1 MSQEKPRRLGR
12 GLEALLGAAAAPSR
26 ELREASAI
34 RHATPATLVEGADN
48 PLVDGA
54 REHTGAR
61 GESRTIAIAN
71 IRANPYQ
78 PRRDFRPD
86 ELASLEGSLR
96 ANGLLQPVTVRP
108 LAGDSQRFELVAGE
122 RRLRAAARLG
132 WSEIPALVRVVD
144 DRAMLTLA
152 LVENLQ
158 RADLNPIDEAVGVQR
173 LIEEFG
179 LSQQQVAEALGKD
192 RSTITNLLRV
202 LALPDGVR
210 RLLQDGKL
218 ALGHARALLMVSDV
232 RALLALARET
242 VEEGL
247 SVREVERRARAGSVL
262 SSSKGGRSRKTKSGR
277 PASTSSSASTAATKQ
292 AADALRRYLQTDV
305 GISGDTSRG
314 EVRLSFYSAEDLHR
328 LMGLILRASWGSE

>member
-12 GLEALLGAAAAPSR
+12 GLEALLGAAAAPPR
-26 ELREASAI
+26 ELREANVA
-34 RHATPATLVEGADN
+34 HGAPATTMNAESG
-48 PLVDGA
+48 DG
-54 REHTGAR
+54 R
-61 GESRTIAIAN
+61 GEPRMIAVAN

-78 PRRDFRPD
+78 PRRDFRPA
-86 ELASLEGSLR
+86 ELAALEASLR

-108 LAGDSQRFELVAGE
+108 VAGDASRFELVAGE
-122 RRLRAAARLG
+122 RRLRAATRLG
-132 WSEIPALVRVVD
+132 WADIPALVRNVD

-173 LIEEFG
+173 LITEFG

-210 RLLQDGKL
+210 KLVQDGRL
-218 ALGHARALLMVSDV
+218 SLGHARALLMVSDV

-242 VEEGL
+242 VEQDL
-247 SVREVERRARAGSVL
+247 TVREVERRARDGATPDA
-262 SSSKGGRSRKTKSGR
+262 SKGGRPRRTEAKR
-277 PASTSSSASTAATKQ
+277 PTAPAGATTSPAAKQ
-292 AADALRRYLQTDV
+292 AADALRRHLQTDV
-305 GISGDTSRG
+305 HVTGDATRG
-314 EVRLSFYSAEDLHR
+314 EVRFSYYSGEDLER
-328 LMGLILRASWGSE
+328 LMELIVRKRWHDEP